1 MFEFLGSFIFFKRF
15 ESLFEVICSI
25 QSVSWAWIPMHAFGQ
40 GPLKQG
46 RSGGRS
52 NFIAGFVRPREY
64 HFKNASTGEA
74 TSGIRGATPYGIW
87 EPTRYQRVRRRDF
100 PEKTCL
106 RAQEFQ
112 CIGLCRLCMN
122 AFPERWIIKL
132 PRCLPT
138 EKFPTSGGCPG
149 NQHLTDTQ
157 RCQNRGPVRLLV
169 SLLEFN
175 QEEKHHEQAN

>member
-52 NFIAGFVRPREY
+52 NFIAGFVRGCLRNQGSHALWHLETDP
-64 HFKNASTGEA
+64 
-74 TSGIRGATPYGIW
+74 
-87 EPTRYQRVRRRDF
+87 YQRVRRRDF
-100 PEKTCL
+100 PEETCL
-106 RAQEFQ
+106 LAQEFQ

-132 PRCLPT
+132 PRCLPA

-169 SLLEFN
+169 SLLEFY
-175 QEEKHHEQAN
+175 QEEKNHEQTN

>member
-1 MFEFLGSFIFFKRF
+1 MLFSCLDGHGRILKGDLLHPIRVMGMDPNACFWPRSSETGAIRPFEFHSRIRSRLPP
-15 ESLFEVICSI
+15 ES
-25 QSVSWAWIPMHAFGQ
+25 
-40 GPLKQG
+40 
-46 RSGGRS
+46 
-52 NFIAGFVRPREY
+52 
-64 HFKNASTGEA
+64 GEPA
-74 TSGIRGATPYGIW
+74 LWHLETDP
-87 EPTRYQRVRRRDF
+87 YQRVRRRDF
-100 PEKTCL
+100 PEETCL
-106 RAQEFQ
+106 LAQEFQ

-132 PRCLPT
+132 PRCLPA

-175 QEEKHHEQAN
+175 QEEKHHEQTN